1 MLRVARPLLSATL
14 LSALALASG
23 CSGGSS
29 SQQAPVTAEQ
39 AKKGKAAAPRP
50 TTTDTRIL
58 AFNVSNENL
67 RVDKVGMRDGMFR
80 SDGNLDLAFSATVE
94 GPFDAVFVYSTN
106 AKGEPLYGLR
116 ADTLARGEEV
126 PAELGSVVDT
136 GKMTVGVGVY
146 EGGRLINQDSGRVQL
161 EGGSHAL
168 TLYTPNPGMLKA
180 GDYLRMWVRAPNGAL
195 AASQVV
201 QY

>member
-1 MLRVARPLLSATL
+1 MHRLVRTFASATL

-23 CSGGSS
+23 CSGGASG
-29 SQQAPVTAEQ
+29 QDPATAEQ
-39 AKKGKAAAPRP
+39 AKKGKAAAAPRP
-50 TTTDTRIL
+50 TTSDTRIVS
-58 AFNVSNENL
+58 FTVSNENL

-80 SDGNLDLAFSATVE
+80 ADGNLDLAFSATIE
-94 GPFDAVFVYSTN
+94 GPFDAVFLYSTN
-106 AKGEPLYGLR
+106 AKGEPGYGLR

-146 EGGRLINQDSGRVQL
+146 ENGRLVNQDSGRVQL
-161 EGGSHAL
+161 EGGTHAV

-180 GDYLRMWVRAPNGAL
+180 GDHLRLWVRAPNGAL